1 MRDLTLSQDYTR
13 FLIDIKKQIKFS
25 QRQVISLSNTRRN
38 K

>member
-13 FLIDIKKQIKFS
+13 FLIDIKKQIKFL
-25 QRQVISLSNTRRN
+25 QPQVISLSNTRRN